1 MIVSSNTVRRVNE
14 MAEEFPQSRI
24 LSVSRLVQ
32 AYQGG
37 CDYGEHFCFILGSGA
52 SVDSGIP
59 MGGTLENE
67 WMKYLMGEG
76 ADRYDAHLADPR
88 NPRETRE
95 AAANLLREGRMQ
107 HKFAEIEAAWE
118 QVKQNG
124 GCLSSDYYSDLYTL
138 RFYPSH
144 RNGYYYL
151 EELMADKEPSFGY
164 HPLAKLLTDGRGNN
178 LVITTN
184 FDSLVEDALF
194 LYSSK
199 KPLVINHEQMAGYV
213 AGHNLQRPIVAKVHR
228 GMFFDPLNEP
238 RDIDGLKPEWREV
251 LQKVFDSYTP
261 IVIGYGGGDHSLM
274 DFLNEDSTRLPNG
287 IYWCY
292 VERFGL
298 PGENIQ
304 KLVER
309 NDGHLV
315 RIHSFDHVMLQL
327 GSASFQDSLFPNK
340 TAQYLTARNSRRIET
355 YMKQFDELQKEIGDS
370 PGEEPSKPNKAEVEQ
385 KKQEN
390 SPDISASSAEF
401 RKAVSDLVTDD
412 KKSTERRR
420 KANQKTV
427 WDYLREGNRLYD
439 EKKFNQ
445 AVEAYTKAIELN
457 PEYATSYNNRGFTY
471 KNLKEFDKALAD
483 LNRAIDLNPDY
494 VNAYYNLGNT
504 YKALGDYDKAL
515 ADYSRAIE
523 LNPDYVNAYNN
534 RGFTYNNLKEYDKA
548 LADLNRAIE
557 LNPDFVEAYNN
568 RGFAYHN
575 LKEFDKALADFDRA
589 IELDFGCAI
598 AYHNRAEVYRALGQE
613 DKAAADEAMYEKLT
627 KAE

>member
-1 MIVSSNTVRRVNE
+1 

-24 LSVSRLVQ
+24 LSVTQLVQ
-32 AYQGG
+32 SYRECCG
-37 CDYGEHFCFILGSGA
+37 YGEHFCFILGSGA

-107 HKFAEIEAAWE
+107 HKFAEIEKAWK

-124 GCLSSDYYSDLYTL
+124 GTLSSDYYSDLYTL

-251 LQKVFDSYTP
+251 LQKVFSSYTP

-298 PGENIQ
+298 PGKNIQ

-327 GSASFQDSLFPNK
+327 GSAFFQGSLFPNE
-340 TAQYLTARNSRRIET
+340 TAQYLTARSSRRIET
-355 YMKQFDELQKEIGDS
+355 YIKQFDDLQQKTEDS
-370 PGEEPSKPNKAEVEQ
+370 PRAEPSKPNKSDAGR
-385 KKQEN
+385 KKKETP
-390 SPDISASSAEF
+390 PDVSISSEEF
-401 RKAVSDLVTDD
+401 RKAVADLVTD
-412 KKSTERRR
+412 ERENAEKRE
-420 KANQKTV
+420 KVNQKTAL
-427 WDYLREGNRLYD
+427 DFLREGSRLYRQ
-439 EKKFNQ
+439 KKFRQ

-457 PEYATSYNNRGFTY
+457 PEDVAAYNNRGVAY
-471 KNLKEFDKALAD
+471 GKLKEYDRALAD
-483 LNRAIDLNPDY
+483 YNRTIALSPDDT
-494 VNAYYNLGNT
+494 NAYNNRGIVYYELKEYN
-504 YKALGDYDKAL
+504 KAL
-515 ADYSRAIE
+515 ADYNRAIE
-523 LNPDYVNAYNN
+523 VTPDDTDAFSNRSAVYYELKEYDKSLADCNRAITLAPDNDYAYNN
-534 RGFTYNNLKEYDKA
+534 RGFTYY
-548 LADLNRAIE
+548 
-557 LNPDFVEAYNN
+557 
-568 RGFAYHN
+568 N
-575 LKEFDKALADFDRA
+575 LKEFDKALADFNRA
-589 IELDFGCAI
+589 IELNPDYAL
-598 AYHNRAEVYRALGQE
+598 AYHNRARVYRALGRE

-627 KAE
+627 GAE